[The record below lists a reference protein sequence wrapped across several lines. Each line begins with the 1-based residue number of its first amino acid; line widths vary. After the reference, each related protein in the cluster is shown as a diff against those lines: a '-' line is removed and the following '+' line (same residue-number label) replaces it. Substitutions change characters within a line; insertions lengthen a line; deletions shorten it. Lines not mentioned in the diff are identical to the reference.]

1 MSIAEEIEK
10 LQALHDQGAL
20 SEDEFNQAKVTLLAR
35 LADEQSVSYTSDLN
49 KEAEHLRLQN
59 ELNQLDL
66 DWEHERESYK
76 VRGRNG
82 ARYIPSVPISIIAMI
97 AGIVFGVVW
106 ISLTVSQGELGLPT
120 FFGLLVIFVVVGRSV
135 YDYNKARG
143 YRQAQGRYQERRQ
156 QLLSRRSS
164 GNREW

>member
-1 MSIAEEIEK
+1 MSITEEIEK

-20 SEDEFNQAKVTLLAR
+20 TDDEFAQTKATLLAR
-35 LADEQSVSYTSDLN
+35 LADEQSVSYASDLN

-82 ARYIPSVPISIIAMI
+82 RRYIPSVPISIIAMI
-97 AGIVFGVVW
+97 AGIVFGVAW
-106 ISLTVSQGELGLPT
+106 ISLMVSKGEPGLPT
-120 FFGLLVIFVVVGRSV
+120 FFGLLIIFVVVGRSL
-135 YDYNKARG
+135 YDYTKARG
-143 YRQAQGRYQERRQ
+143 YRQAQGRYQERRR
-156 QLLSRRSS
+156 QLASSQSS
-164 GNREW
+164 GSREW